1 MATKKPTTTSR
12 TRATAKPA
20 AKATQKSMTPTKLQ
34 NLAARPSYDDI
45 LGEDQL
51 VDASGVFRVTSAISQ
66 AQQGHDEDESMFPSA
81 SGSLPR
87 ITRSDFDDGPTID
100 DNLGERLIQD
110 EAAQAEKRARLNTLA
125 ARAKARNR
133 TR

>member
-1 MATKKPTTTSR
+1 MATKKPPTTSR
-12 TRATAKPA
+12 TRPTAKAA
-20 AKATQKSMTPTKLQ
+20 AKPTPKPMTPSKLQ
-34 NLAARPSYDDI
+34 NLAGRPSYDDM
-45 LGEDQL
+45 LGDEQL
-51 VDASGVFRVTSAISQ
+51 VDASGVFRVTSAITQ

-81 SGSLPR
+81 SGSLPVMR
-87 ITRSDFDDGPTID
+87 TSDFDDGPTVD
-100 DNLGERLIQD
+100 DSLGEGSIQD